1 MDQIS
6 RRSFLKGAGM
16 TALAVAAVGMMT
28 GCKGEDFVPDPQ
40 KVDVAVIFCKFGGAV
55 ENNLP
60 SDKIQVVEE
69 AAKEGQAVDK
79 AEIEKLLDTLT
90 GANATLLAGKK
101 GWKLDD
107 YDPGDL
113 KVHPS
118 EDSVP
123 EDPDHETIDGLAL
136 AVKVSNCKYYVTVN
150 VAVDKSGL

>member
-60 SDKIQVVEE
+60 SDKIQVVEK

-79 AEIEKLLDTLT
+79 AEIEK
-90 GANATLLAGKK
+90 LLAGKK

-118 EDSVP
+118 EDSVGI
-123 EDPDHETIDGLAL
+123 EDLAL
-136 AVKVSNCKYYVTVN
+136 AVKVSGCKYYVTVN
-150 VAVDKSGL
+150 VAMNKGFW

>member
-60 SDKIQVVEE
+60 SDKIQVVEK

-79 AEIEKLLDTLT
+79 AEIEK
-90 GANATLLAGKK
+90 LLAGKK

-118 EDSVP
+118 EDSVGI
-123 EDPDHETIDGLAL
+123 EDLAL

>member
-1 MDQIS
+1 MDKIS

-79 AEIEKLLDTLT
+79 AEIEKLL
-90 GANATLLAGKK
+90 AGKK

-118 EDSVP
+118 EDSVGI
-123 EDPDHETIDGLAL
+123 EDLAL

>member
-1 MDQIS
+1 MEQIS

-60 SDKIQVVEE
+60 SDKIQVVEK

-79 AEIEKLLDTLT
+79 AEIEK
-90 GANATLLAGKK
+90 LLAGKK

-118 EDSVP
+118 EDSVGI
-123 EDPDHETIDGLAL
+123 EDLAL
-136 AVKVSNCKYYVTVN
+136 AVKVSGCKYYVTVN
-150 VAVDKSGL
+150 VAMDKSGL

>member
-40 KVDVAVIFCKFGGAV
+40 KVDVAVIFCQSGTGV
-55 ENNLP
+55 VSSLP
-60 SDKIQVVEE
+60 SGKIQVVEK

-79 AEIEKLLDTLT
+79 AKIEE
-90 GANATLLAGKK
+90 LLADKK
-101 GWKLDD
+101 GWKLDET
-107 YDPGDL
+107 DPSDL

>member
-1 MDQIS
+1 MDKIS
-6 RRSFLKGAGM
+6 RRSFLKSAGM

-40 KVDVAVIFCKFGGAV
+40 KVDVAVIFCQYGMGV
-55 ENNLP
+55 VDNL
-60 SDKIQVVEE
+60 STGSKIQVVEK

-79 AEIEKLLDTLT
+79 AEIEK
-90 GANATLLAGKK
+90 LLAGKK

-118 EDSVP
+118 EDSVGI
-123 EDPDHETIDGLAL
+123 EDLAL
-136 AVKVSNCKYYVTVN
+136 AVKVSGCKYYVTVN
-150 VAVDKSGL
+150 VAMNKGF

>member
-6 RRSFLKGAGM
+6 CRSFLKGAGM

-60 SDKIQVVEE
+60 SDKIQVVEK

-79 AEIEKLLDTLT
+79 AEIEKLLAD
-90 GANATLLAGKK
+90 KK

-118 EDSVP
+118 EDSVGI
-123 EDPDHETIDGLAL
+123 EDLAL
-136 AVKVSNCKYYVTVN
+136 AVKVSGCKYYVTVN
-150 VAVDKSGL
+150 VAVDKSGS

>member
-1 MDQIS
+1 MDKIS

-40 KVDVAVIFCKFGGAV
+40 KVEVAVIFCQSGGNIV
-55 ENNLP
+55 SELP
-60 SDKIQVVEE
+60 TGTIQVVEK
-69 AAKEGQAVDK
+69 AAKEGQAVDP
-79 AEIEKLLDTLT
+79 AEIKKLLADQ
-90 GANATLLAGKK
+90 KK
-101 GWKLDD
+101 WKLDEFD
-107 YDPGDL
+107 QSDL

-118 EDSVP
+118 EDSVGI
-123 EDPDHETIDGLAL
+123 EDLAL

>member
-40 KVDVAVIFCKFGGAV
+40 KVDVAVIFCQFGMGV
-55 ENNLP
+55 VSSLP
-60 SDKIQVVEE
+60 SGKIQVVEK

-79 AEIEKLLDTLT
+79 AEIEKLLADQ
-90 GANATLLAGKK
+90 KV
-101 GWKLDD
+101 WVLDET
-107 YDPGDL
+107 DPSDL

-118 EDSVP
+118 KDAADNADLAREVLKS
-123 EDPDHETIDGLAL
+123 GL
-136 AVKVSNCKYYVTVN
+136 NYYVTVN
-150 VAVDKSGL
+150 VAVDKGI

>member
-1 MDQIS
+1 MDKIS

-60 SDKIQVVEE
+60 SDKIQVVEK

-79 AEIEKLLDTLT
+79 AEIEK
-90 GANATLLAGKK
+90 LLAGKK

-118 EDSVP
+118 EDSVGI
-123 EDPDHETIDGLAL
+123 EDLAL
-136 AVKVSNCKYYVTVN
+136 AVKVSGCKYYVTVN
-150 VAVDKSGL
+150 VAMDKSGL

>member
-40 KVDVAVIFCKFGGAV
+40 KVDVAVIFCQSGMGV
-55 ENNLP
+55 VSSLP
-60 SDKIQVVEE
+60 SGKIQVVEK

-79 AEIEKLLDTLT
+79 AKIEE
-90 GANATLLAGKK
+90 LLADKK
-101 GWKLDD
+101 GWKLDET
-107 YDPGDL
+107 DPSDL

-118 EDSVP
+118 EDSVADN
-123 EDPDHETIDGLAL
+123 EGNETIDGLAM
-136 AVKVSNCKYYVTVN
+136 AVKLSGLKYYVTVN
-150 VAVDKSGL
+150 VAVDKGI

>member
-16 TALAVAAVGMMT
+16 TVLAVAAVGMMT

-60 SDKIQVVEE
+60 SDKIQVVEK

-79 AEIEKLLDTLT
+79 AEIEK
-90 GANATLLAGKK
+90 LLAGKK

-118 EDSVP
+118 EDSVGI
-123 EDPDHETIDGLAL
+123 EDLAL
-136 AVKVSNCKYYVTVN
+136 AVKVSGCKYYVTVN
-150 VAVDKSGL
+150 VAMNKCF

>member
-60 SDKIQVVEE
+60 SDKIQVVEK

-79 AEIEKLLDTLT
+79 AEIEKLL
-90 GANATLLAGKK
+90 AGKE
-101 GWKLDD
+101 GWKLDET
-107 YDPGDL
+107 DPSDL

-118 EDSVP
+118 EDSVADN
-123 EDPDHETIDGLAL
+123 EGNETIDGLAM
-136 AVKVSNCKYYVTVN
+136 AVKLSGLKYYVTVN
-150 VAVDKSGL
+150 VAVDKGI

>member
-1 MDQIS
+1 MDKIS

-60 SDKIQVVEE
+60 SDKIQVVEK

-79 AEIEKLLDTLT
+79 AEIEKLLAD
-90 GANATLLAGKK
+90 KK

-118 EDSVP
+118 EDSVGI
-123 EDPDHETIDGLAL
+123 EDLAL
-136 AVKVSNCKYYVTVN
+136 AVKVSGCKYYVTVN
-150 VAVDKSGL
+150 VAVDKSGS